1 LTKISLNDILI
12 LLIKLVILSGRAG
25 FFIKKEKMRVSSQK
39 INQKVEKEALSL
51 LYQVI
56 ADTRRVDETEKLLK
70 GLLSEAELF
79 SIAKRI
85 AVAKYLKEG
94 LSYTEIKKKLKVSS
108 ATVSQI
114 QSQIQTDP
122 GFQIVLEK
130 IETEQ
135 WAEKWEKKIKEIF
148 GK

>member
-1 LTKISLNDILI
+1 
-12 LLIKLVILSGRAG
+12 
-25 FFIKKEKMRVSSQK
+25 MRVSLQK
-39 INQKVEKEALSL
+39 INPKVEKEVLSL
-51 LYQVI
+51 LYQVVS
-56 ADTRRVDETEKLLK
+56 DTRKTDEIEKLLK
-70 GLLSEAELF
+70 GLLSEAELL

-94 LSYTEIKKKLKVSS
+94 LSYTEIKKRLKVSS

-114 QSQIQTDP
+114 QSQMQGEP

-130 IETEQ
+130 IEMEQ
-135 WAEKWEKKIKEIF
+135 WAEKWEKKIKDIF